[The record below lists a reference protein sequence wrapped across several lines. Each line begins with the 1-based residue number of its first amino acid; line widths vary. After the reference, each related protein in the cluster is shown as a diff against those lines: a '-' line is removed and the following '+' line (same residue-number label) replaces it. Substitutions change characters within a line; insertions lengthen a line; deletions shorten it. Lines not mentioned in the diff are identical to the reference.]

1 MALPVRTNVNLQ
13 SQIVS
18 LHNQLSQAVN
28 SYNATLNQ
36 TFLVNALKL
45 QNQISN
51 LLLNATAMSTPT
63 TVGVADTINKL
74 S

>member
-1 MALPVRTNVNLQ
+1 MNLQ

-28 SYNATLNQ
+28 SYNASLNQ

>member
-1 MALPVRTNVNLQ
+1 MLTIRTNVNLQ

-28 SYNATLNQ
+28 SYNASLNQ